1 MSNCSSFKRT
11 IQPLARKNPPLYLLV
26 IHPSVPMGLIVMS
39 RFDGLGNAQLLV
51 DLKELVERDHVL
63 EAELIS
69 HLGEVDARRLYLEQG
84 CSSMFDY
91 SVRVLRFSECVAYKR
106 IGVARAARKFSVVVE
121 AISRGELHL
130 SAASLIA
137 PHLSEE
143 TVEGWLEAAR
153 HKKSREVRQLVADR
167 FPRKSVRSSV
177 RRAASATRLAGL
189 EGMAS
194 SREAVQT
201 STVDPEIRRPI
212 ATTSLISSEASESP
226 SASAMTGASTHAS
239 ADTEAL
245 GAQRFSVRFTAD
257 EEVHYQ
263 LQELRS
269 LLRHS
274 VPDGDVGKILARA
287 IGVLLK
293 QVRKR
298 KIGECDSPRSPRA
311 AGLSQASSSTKK
323 KSSRHIPVVIRREV
337 WARDKGKCTFES
349 KGGRGC
355 ESREAVE
362 FHHRVPWAR
371 CNEHTLDNIA
381 LRCRSHN
388 QHEAELD
395 FGARHMDRF
404 RREARTERSRCGIDP
419 REDADSRAN
428 TDLAH
433 QLDSN
438 PVQAVILKE

>member
-1 MSNCSSFKRT
+1 
-11 IQPLARKNPPLYLLV
+11 
-26 IHPSVPMGLIVMS
+26 MGLIVMS
-39 RFDGLGNAQLLV
+39 RFDGLGDAQLLV
-51 DLKELVERDHVL
+51 DLKKLVERDRAL

-91 SVRVLRFSECVAYKR
+91 CVRVLRFSECVAYKR
-106 IGVARAARKFSVVVE
+106 IGVARVARRFPVVME
-121 AISRGELHL
+121 AISRGEIHL

-143 TVEGWLEAAR
+143 TVAEWLAAAR
-153 HKKSREVRQLVADR
+153 HKKSQEVRQLVADR
-167 FPRKSVRSSV
+167 FPRKAVRSSV
-177 RRAASATRLAGL
+177 RRVASATRLAGL
-189 EGMAS
+189 EGAAS
-194 SREAVQT
+194 TRGAVRT
-201 STVDPEIRRPI
+201 STVDPEVRRPI
-212 ATTSLISSEASESP
+212 ATTSSISSET
-226 SASAMTGASTHAS
+226 SASANSIAMSGASTHAS
-239 ADTEAL
+239 ATTEAL
-245 GAQRFSVRFTAD
+245 GAQRYSVRFTAD
-257 EEVHYQ
+257 EKVHDQ

-298 KIGECDSPRSPRA
+298 KVGECDSPRSPQS
-311 AGLSQASSSTKK
+311 AGPSQANSPTKK
-323 KSSRHIPVVIRREV
+323 KPARHIPLAIRREV
-337 WARDKGKCTFES
+337 WARDKGRCTFES
-349 KGGRGC
+349 RGGRSC
-355 ESREAVE
+355 ASREAVE

-395 FGARHMDRF
+395 FGAAHMARF
-404 RREARTERSRCGIDP
+404 RRETREKKSGYEIDP
-419 REDADSRAN
+419 RKDAGSRAS
-428 TDLAH
+428 TELDH

-438 PVQAVILKE
+438 PVQAVIFKE

>member
-1 MSNCSSFKRT
+1 
-11 IQPLARKNPPLYLLV
+11 
-26 IHPSVPMGLIVMS
+26 MS
-39 RFDGLGNAQLLV
+39 RFDGLGDAQLLV
-51 DLKELVERDHVL
+51 DLKELVKRERSL
-63 EAELIS
+63 EAELVS
-69 HLGEVDARRLYLEQG
+69 HLGEVEARRLYLEQG

-91 SVRVLRFSECVAYKR
+91 CVRVLRFSESVAYKR
-106 IGVARAARKFSVVVE
+106 IGVARAVRKFPVVAE
-121 AISRGELHL
+121 AISRGEIHL

-137 PHLSEE
+137 PHLSGK

-167 FPRKSVRSSV
+167 FPRKAVRSSV
-177 RRAASATRLAGL
+177 RRVGSAARLQGL

-194 SREAVQT
+194 THGAVPT
-201 STVDPEIRRPI
+201 STVDPDFRRPI
-212 ATTSLISSEASESP
+212 APTSSISSGTSTSTSATANSIAISG
-226 SASAMTGASTHAS
+226 ASAHVS
-239 ADTEAL
+239 ANTEAL

-257 EEVHYQ
+257 EKVHDQ

-293 QVRKR
+293 QVRNR
-298 KIGECDSPRSPRA
+298 KIGECDSPRSPHA
-311 AGLSQASSSTKK
+311 AGSSEVDSPTKK
-323 KSSRHIPVVIRREV
+323 KPARHIPVAIRREV
-337 WARDKGKCTFES
+337 WARDKGRCTFES
-349 KGGRGC
+349 RDGRSC

-371 CNEHTLDNIA
+371 CNEHTIENIA

-395 FGARHMDRF
+395 FGTAHMDRF
-404 RREARTERSRCGIDP
+404 RRDATTENSRQGTGQRKDTASP
-419 REDADSRAN
+419 ES
-428 TDLAH
+428 
-433 QLDSN
+433 LDR
-438 PVQAVILKE
+438 IH